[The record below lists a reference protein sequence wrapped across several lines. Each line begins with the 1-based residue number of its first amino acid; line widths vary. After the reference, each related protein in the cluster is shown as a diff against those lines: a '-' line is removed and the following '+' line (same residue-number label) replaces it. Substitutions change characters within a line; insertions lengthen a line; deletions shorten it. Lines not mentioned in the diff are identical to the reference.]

1 MILCIDDE
9 ATGLHIRKLFLEAQ
23 GYRVMTALS
32 GREGLELFRTHPVAL
47 VVLDYM
53 MPEMNGGEVAA
64 EMKRL
69 KPETKIVMLSAYVTL
84 PEEALKWVDGRV
96 VKGEGP
102 GLFLE
107 ALQQLLSTKHGCR
120 KKSEPRDIQQLAND

>member
-1 MILCIDDE
+1 MILCIDDD
-9 ATGLHIRKLFLEAQ
+9 ATGLYIRKMFLQAQ
-23 GYRVMTALS
+23 GYQVLTALG
-32 GREGLELFRTHPVAL
+32 GREGLELFQAHPISA

-69 KPETKIVMLSAYVTL
+69 KPEVKILLLSAYVTL
-84 PEEALKWVDGRV
+84 PEDALKWVDCRV

-102 GLFLE
+102 RLFLD
-107 ALQQLLSTKHGCR
+107 ALEQLLP
-120 KKSEPRDIQQLAND
+120 KKQVPQEMSKRQANGN

>member
-1 MILCIDDE
+1 MILCIDDD
-9 ATGLHIRKLFLEAQ
+9 ATGLYIRKMFLQAQ
-23 GYRVMTALS
+23 GYQVLTALS
-32 GREGLELFRTHPVAL
+32 GREGLELFTAHPIAA

-69 KPETKIVMLSAYVTL
+69 KPEVKILLLSAYVTL

-102 GLFLE
+102 QLFLD
-107 ALQQLLSTKHGCR
+107 ALRQLLP
-120 KKSEPRDIQQLAND
+120 KKSASPEMSAQRAISC

>member
-1 MILCIDDE
+1 MILCIDDDP
-9 ATGLHIRKLFLEAQ
+9 TGLYIRKVFLEAQ
-23 GYRVMTALS
+23 GYKVMTALS
-32 GREGLELFRTHPVAL
+32 GPEGLGVFSAHPVSA

-69 KPETKIVMLSAYVTL
+69 KPEVKILLLSAYVTL
-84 PEEALKWVDGRV
+84 PEEALKWVDSRV

-102 GLFLE
+102 QLFLD
-107 ALQQLLSTKHGCR
+107 ALKQLLPMGHDC
-120 KKSEPRDIQQLAND
+120 